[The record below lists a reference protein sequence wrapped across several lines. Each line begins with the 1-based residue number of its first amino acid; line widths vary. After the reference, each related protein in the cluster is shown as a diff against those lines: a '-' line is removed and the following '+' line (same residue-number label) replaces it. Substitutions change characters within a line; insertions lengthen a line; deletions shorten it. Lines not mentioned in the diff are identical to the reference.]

1 MIKAIIFD
9 MDGVLIDSEP
19 LYFKA
24 NVLSLKPHGIDLTKD
39 DYLEF
44 GVAKGI
50 KNLYIKLSEKYG
62 VELDH
67 DLVNEL
73 KRKYLTDLMRTRL
86 QPRPGAKELL
96 DLLEDKYL
104 LGLASSSGRKTINE
118 SLSAVNMRKYFKEIS
133 SGADVEQTKPFPDVY
148 LNVAEKLCVEPES
161 CVAIED
167 SESGVTAGKRAGM
180 KVIAAPNDFTASMN
194 FDDADIKIDSLFDIN
209 IDIINNL

>member
-9 MDGVLIDSEP
+9 MDGVLVDSEP

-24 NVLSLKPHGIDLTKD
+24 NVLSLKTHGIDLTKD

-44 GVAKGI
+44 GVARGI
-50 KNLYIKLSEKYG
+50 KNLYLKLSEKYG

-73 KRKYLTDLMRTRL
+73 KRKYLTDLMRTTLR
-86 QPRPGAKELL
+86 PRPGAKELL
-96 DLLEDKYL
+96 DLLEGKYL
-104 LGLASSSGRKTINE
+104 LGLASSSGRKTISE

-133 SGADVEQTKPFPDVY
+133 SGADVERTKPFPDVY
-148 LNVAEKLCVEPES
+148 LNVAEKLCVRPDD

-167 SESGVTAGKRAGM
+167 SDSGVMAGKEAGM
-180 KVIAAPNDFTASMN
+180 KVIAVPNEFTASMN
-194 FDDADIKIDSLFDIN
+194 FDNADILLDSLFDIN